1 MTATNRLSDRELDR
15 GSNLVPDRASDRV
28 LNRVLNRVPNRVPSR
43 VHYARLAVLC
53 VIGASCSAHAQSPV
67 TPATEVRALES
78 VEVLGT
84 AEEEI
89 KQAPGSSIITA
100 EDIRKRPPAND
111 LADIIRTMPG
121 VNLTGNSSTGQ
132 RGNNRQIDLRG
143 MGPENTLILIDG
155 KPVSSRNSV
164 RYGWRGERDTRG
176 DTNWVPAEE
185 VERIE
190 VIRGPAAARYGSGA
204 AGGVV
209 NIITRRPTDKLSGS
223 VTAYANMHEHSEEGD
238 TRRLN
243 FNLSGPLTDSLTFRV
258 YGNASKTD
266 ADAPGINAGS
276 QVADAST
283 LVAGREGVRNRDIN
297 TLLSWKPAANQ
308 TIDLEAGFSR
318 QGNIYAGDSQN
329 ANSSPL
335 TQLLADRGAETNRMY
350 RQNYALTH
358 KGDWDFG
365 TSRVGVQYEKT
376 HNTRLREGLGGST
389 EGQINTLDYGTSV
402 LESYRLFGDVNIPL
416 RGRFNQVVT
425 IGGEWGNER
434 LDDPVTTQLGTNPG
448 ATVIPGTASNPLNR
462 DPISRARTA
471 ALFAEDNIEVM
482 TGTILTPG
490 LRLDHHDEFGSNW
503 SPSLNASHQLTD
515 TLTLKGGVARA
526 YKAPNLYQS
535 NPNYLL
541 FTMGN
546 GCPIQIAS
554 GGCYL
559 VGNENL
565 DAETSINKEI
575 GLAWESNGYSAGAT
589 YFRND
594 YKNKIVAG
602 SRAISTS
609 AGQNVL
615 QWVNSGKALVEGL
628 EGNLLVP
635 LTPSLKWSTN
645 ATYMMESK
653 DKTTGNP
660 LSLVPE
666 YTVNSSLDWQINDQW
681 SAQLTATFYGE
692 QKPPRFAD
700 ARMNLASGVS
710 QEKVD
715 PYALWGVS
723 TGYEFNRNLRMR
735 VGIANLFDKRLF
747 REGNSAGAGAATYN
761 EPGRMIYATVTSSF

>member
-1 MTATNRLSDRELDR
+1 MISVNRL
-15 GSNLVPDRASDRV
+15 
-28 LNRVLNRVPNRVPSR
+28 
-43 VHYARLAVLC
+43 HYARAAVLC
-53 VIGASCSAHAQSPV
+53 ALSASFSVPFSAHAQ
-67 TPATEVRALES
+67 TPTSEVRALDS

-100 EDIRKRPPAND
+100 EDIRKRPPVND

-121 VNLTGNSSTGQ
+121 VNLTGNSATGQ

-223 VTAYANMHEHSEEGD
+223 VTVYGSLPQHSEEGD
-238 TRRLN
+238 TRRMN
-243 FNLSGPLTDSLTFRV
+243 FNLSGPLTEALTFRV
-258 YGNASKTD
+258 YGNLSKTD

-276 QVADAST
+276 QVADRST

-297 TLLSWKPAANQ
+297 TLLSWKLAANQ
-308 TIDLEAGFSR
+308 TIDFEAGLSR

-329 ANSSPL
+329 ATSSPL
-335 TQLLADRGAETNRMY
+335 TQLLADQGAETNRMY
-350 RQNYALTH
+350 RQNYAVTH
-358 KGDWDFG
+358 KGDWGFG
-365 TSRVGVQYEKT
+365 TSRVGLQYEKT
-376 HNTRLREGLGGST
+376 HNTRLKEGLAGST

-402 LESYRLFGDVNIPL
+402 LESYRLFGDLNIPV
-416 RGRFNQVVT
+416 RGRINQVVT
-425 IGGEWGNER
+425 VGGEWGNER
-434 LDDPVTTQLGTNPG
+434 LDDPVTTQQGYNAG
-448 ATVIPGTASNPLNR
+448 SNVIPGISSNPLNR
-462 DPISRARTA
+462 SPISRARTA
-471 ALFAEDNIEVM
+471 AVFAEDNIEVM
-482 TGTILTPG
+482 RGTILTPG
-490 LRLDHHDEFGSNW
+490 LRLDHHDDFGQNW

-515 TLTLKGGVARA
+515 TLSLKGGVARA

-546 GCPIQIAS
+546 GCPITIAT

-559 VGNENL
+559 VGNPDL
-565 DAETSINKEI
+565 DPETSINKEI
-575 GLAWESNGYSAGAT
+575 GLAWESNGYNAGVT

-602 SRAISTS
+602 NVLVGTT
-609 AGQNVL
+609 GGMNVL
-615 QWVNSGKALVEGL
+615 QWTNSRKALVEGL

-635 LTPSLKWSTN
+635 LASSLKWNTN
-645 ATYMMESK
+645 GTYMMESK

-666 YTVNSSLDWQINDQW
+666 FTINSSLDWQISGKW

-692 QKPPRFAD
+692 QEPPKYGDSRLNAI
-700 ARMNLASGVS
+700 VS
-710 QEKVD
+710 QEKID
-715 PYALWGVS
+715 PYSLWGVS

-747 REGNSAGAGAATYN
+747 REGNSSAAGAATYN

>member
-1 MTATNRLSDRELDR
+1 MTSANRL
-15 GSNLVPDRASDRV
+15 
-28 LNRVLNRVPNRVPSR
+28 PNR

-53 VIGASCSAHAQSPV
+53 ALSASFSVHAQA
-67 TPATEVRALES
+67 PATPVRALES

-111 LADIIRTMPG
+111 LSDIIRTMPG
-121 VNLTGNSSTGQ
+121 VNLTGNSSSGQ

-155 KPVSSRNSV
+155 KPVGSRNSV

-223 VTAYANMHEHSEEGD
+223 VTVYGNMHQHSEEGD
-238 TRRLN
+238 TRRMN
-243 FNLSGPLTDSLTFRV
+243 FNLSGPLTDALTFRV
-258 YGNASKTD
+258 YGNLSKTD
-266 ADAPGINAGS
+266 SDSPSINIRPDTPAG
-276 QVADAST
+276 T
-283 LVAGREGVRNRDIN
+283 LPAGREGVRNRDIN
-297 TLLSWKPAANQ
+297 TLLSWKLTPNQ
-308 TIDLEAGFSR
+308 TLDLEAGFSR

-329 ANSSPL
+329 GNSSAL
-335 TQLLADRGAETNRMY
+335 TRALAAQGSETNRMY

-358 KGDWDFG
+358 KGDWSFG
-365 TSRVGVQYEKT
+365 TSRLGLQLEKT
-376 HNTRLREGLGGST
+376 DNTRLREGLGGSI
-389 EGQINTLDYGTSV
+389 EGQINTSEFGTSQ
-402 LESYRLFGDVNIPL
+402 LENYRLFGDLSMPV
-416 RGRFNQVVT
+416 RGRFNQVITV
-425 IGGEWGNER
+425 GGEWGNER
-434 LDDPVTTQLGTNPG
+434 LDDPVTTLLGTG
-448 ATVIPGTASNPLNR
+448 SGTTVIPGTTANPLDRN
-462 DPISRARTA
+462 PVARARTA

-482 TGTILTPG
+482 SGTILTPG

-515 TLTLKGGVARA
+515 TLSIKGGIARA

-559 VGNENL
+559 VGNPDLSPEI
-565 DAETSINKEI
+565 SVNKEI

-594 YKNKIVAG
+594 YRNKIVSG
-602 SRAISTS
+602 TS
-609 AGQNVL
+609 IYRFSGGQNVL
-615 QWVNSGKALVEGL
+615 QWTNSGKALVEGL

-635 LTPSLKWSTN
+635 LTSSLKWSTN
-645 ATYMMESK
+645 ATYMLESK

-666 YTVNSSLDWQINDQW
+666 YTVNSSLDWQINGQW

-692 QKPPRFAD
+692 QEPPRFVE
-700 ARMNLASGVS
+700 ARGSIGGVS
-710 QEKVD
+710 QQKVD

-735 VGIANLFDKRLF
+735 VGISNLFDKRQF
-747 REGNSAGAGAATYN
+747 REGNSAGSGAATYN

>member
-1 MTATNRLSDRELDR
+1 MSSVNRL
-15 GSNLVPDRASDRV
+15 
-28 LNRVLNRVPNRVPSR
+28 
-43 VHYARLAVLC
+43 HYARVAVLC
-53 VIGASCSAHAQSPV
+53 AISASFSVHAQTV
-67 TPATEVRALES
+67 ATEVRALES

-89 KQAPGSSIITA
+89 KQAPGTSIITA

-155 KPVSSRNSV
+155 KPVSSRNAV

-223 VTAYANMHEHSEEGD
+223 VTVYGNTTEHAEEGD
-238 TRRLN
+238 TRRMN
-243 FNLSGPLTDSLTFRV
+243 FNLSGPLSDALTFRV
-258 YGNASKTD
+258 YGNVSKTD
-266 ADAPGINAGS
+266 ADAPGINAGA
-276 QVADAST
+276 QAADAAT

-297 TLLSWKPAANQ
+297 TLLSWKFAPNQ

-329 ANSSPL
+329 ATSSPL
-335 TQLLADRGAETNRMY
+335 TQLLADQGAETNRMY
-350 RQNYALTH
+350 RQNYAITH

-365 TSRVGVQYEKT
+365 TSRLGLQMEKT
-376 HNTRLREGLGGST
+376 HNTRLREGLAGST

-402 LESYRLFGDVNIPL
+402 LESYRLFGDVSMPL

-425 IGGEWGNER
+425 VGGEYGNER
-434 LDDPVTTQLGTNPG
+434 LDDPVTTQQGYNAG
-448 ATVIPGTASNPLNR
+448 ANVIPGTSSNPLRR
-462 DPISRARTA
+462 DPVSRARTA
-471 ALFAEDNIEVM
+471 AIFAEDNIEVLP
-482 TGTILTPG
+482 GTILTPG
-490 LRLDHHDEFGSNW
+490 LRLDHHDDFGANW

-515 TLTLKGGVARA
+515 ALSLKGGVARA

-546 GCPIQIAS
+546 GCPITLAS

-559 VGNENL
+559 VGNPDL

-575 GLAWESNGYSAGAT
+575 GLAWESNGYNAGVT

-602 SRAISTS
+602 NAVVATTG
-609 AGQNVL
+609 GQNVL
-615 QWVNSGKALVEGL
+615 QWTNSRKALVEGL

-635 LTPSLKWSTN
+635 LSNTLRWSTN
-645 ATYMMESK
+645 ATYMIESIDK
-653 DKTTGNP
+653 DTRNP

-666 YTVNSSLDWQINDQW
+666 YTVNSTLDWQISDKW

-692 QKPPRFAD
+692 QEPPRFATMRGN
-700 ARMNLASGVS
+700 ATVS

-715 PYALWGVS
+715 PYALWGLS
-723 TGYEFNRNLRMR
+723 TGYAFNRNLRMR

-747 REGNSAGAGAATYN
+747 REGNSAAAGAATYN